1 VHPLLTELS
10 QAKTTRART
19 VLGWYFGPV
28 AFCIGAF
35 FFMLHTPL
43 VGALAV
49 IAVLY
54 VSIIVWV
61 MRAPADRGRT
71 GRVAALWTWRI
82 AAIFGTAVTVVAMY
96 FLNK

>member
-35 FFMLHTPL
+35 FYMFHTPL
-43 VGALAV
+43 IGALAI
-49 IAVLY
+49 IAILY
-54 VSIIVWV
+54 LSIIVWV
-61 MRAPADRGRT
+61 MRAPADRDRT
-71 GRVAALWTWRI
+71 GPGVALWAWR
-82 AAIFGTAVTVVAMY
+82 AAAMFGTAATVVAMY
-96 FLNK
+96 FIS